1 MAAVRSIS
9 LRLTIW
15 FSSVFFVGLIL
26 FGAAMWFDLEE
37 TVTTGRSRTLE
48 KRADRLGEL
57 LRDTLG
63 DSLEKRTSTFQAFAD
78 ATGGGLMEVF
88 QANGARA
95 FPAPSSAAAAFP
107 WPRAAALEH
116 EQFSEV
122 AFSGQRYRVLLRP
135 FSLGSQSL
143 VLCFA
148 GTLEGNRVVL
158 STFTAGLLW
167 TIPALLALS
176 ALGGYALSR
185 RALKPVDQIT
195 AATRSISVSNLSERL
210 PVPDTRDELQRLSET
225 CNAMLARLESAVNE
239 IKQFTADASHELR
252 SPLSFIR
259 TVAELSLRSQP
270 DTASRQAFEEIVEEC
285 GKASRLLEDMLTL
298 ARADAGNAHLD
309 FEQVDLAEV
318 VTAVC
323 DKARLLAD
331 QSGHTLTVSL
341 NDARPALV
349 WGDYSSLYRLLWIL
363 VENAAKYT
371 PRPGR
376 ISITL
381 STNAEKVTLGVA
393 DTGIGISAADLPHIF
408 QRLYRADPSRSQV
421 EGSGLGLAI
430 AKWIADTHHA
440 RLSAESNENAGS
452 LFEIAFPMCAVGPH
466 LQKTPALATS
476 EDSCYRPCGGYVLRP
491 MRPRPADEE
500 PASVSEQRMRF
511 GWSRSRWT

>member
-15 FSSVFFVGLIL
+15 FSSVFFVGLVL
-26 FGAAMWFDLEE
+26 FGAAMWFDLED

-48 KRADRLGEL
+48 KRADRLSEL
-57 LRDTLG
+57 LRDTQG
-63 DSLEKRTSTFQAFAD
+63 DSLEQRASTFQAFAD

-88 QANGARA
+88 QANGTRA
-95 FPAPSSAAAAFP
+95 FPSPSSAAAVFP
-107 WPRAAALEH
+107 WPRAALEH

-122 AFSGQRYRVLLRP
+122 DFSRQRYRVLLRP

-143 VLCFA
+143 VLYVA

-185 RALKPVDQIT
+185 KALKPVDQIT

-259 TVAELSLRSQP
+259 TVAELSLRSRP

-285 GKASRLLEDMLTL
+285 GKAGRLLEDMLTL

-323 DKARLLAD
+323 DKARLLAV
-331 QSGHTLTVSL
+331 QSGNTLTVSM
-341 NDARPALV
+341 NDEHPALV
-349 WGDYSSLYRLLWIL
+349 RGDYSSLYRLLWIL

-381 STNAEKVTLGVA
+381 STNAEKVTLTVA
-393 DTGIGISAADLPHIF
+393 DNGIGISAADLPHIF
-408 QRLYRADPSRSQV
+408 QRFYRADPSRSQV

-440 RLSAESNENAGS
+440 RLSAESSANTGS
-452 LFEIAFPMCAVGPH
+452 VFEIVFPLSGVGPH
-466 LQKTPALATS
+466 VPRTS
-476 EDSCYRPCGGYVLRP
+476 AIGARVTSLG
-491 MRPRPADEE
+491 
-500 PASVSEQRMRF
+500 
-511 GWSRSRWT
+511 

>member
-1 MAAVRSIS
+1 
-9 LRLTIW
+9 
-15 FSSVFFVGLIL
+15 
-26 FGAAMWFDLEE
+26 
-37 TVTTGRSRTLE
+37 
-48 KRADRLGEL
+48 
-57 LRDTLG
+57 
-63 DSLEKRTSTFQAFAD
+63 
-78 ATGGGLMEVF
+78 
-88 QANGARA
+88 
-95 FPAPSSAAAAFP
+95 
-107 WPRAAALEH
+107 
-116 EQFSEV
+116 
-122 AFSGQRYRVLLRP
+122 
-135 FSLGSQSL
+135 
-143 VLCFA
+143 
-148 GTLEGNRVVL
+148 
-158 STFTAGLLW
+158 
-167 TIPALLALS
+167 
-176 ALGGYALSR
+176 
-185 RALKPVDQIT
+185 
-195 AATRSISVSNLSERL
+195 
-210 PVPDTRDELQRLSET
+210 
-225 CNAMLARLESAVNE
+225 VNE

-259 TVAELSLRSQP
+259 TVAELSLRSRP

-476 EDSCYRPCGGYVLRP
+476 VDSCY
-491 MRPRPADEE
+491 
-500 PASVSEQRMRF
+500 
-511 GWSRSRWT
+511 